1 MLNYFLSDN
10 FLTYSNPDREDKH
23 FWPSDRSRDLNY
35 KCSEIVSIEH
45 SETVDELSLLDI
57 DGLLRK
63 STVVQNFIKK

>member
-23 FWPSDRSRDLNY
+23 FWPRSRDLDY
-35 KCSEIVSIEH
+35 QCIEIVSIEL